1 MNKGSKK
8 KKTERKR
15 RSLETSTIS
24 AIAISCMLL
33 GMIAMGAGLA
43 IYNHN
48 LTKQYIRRAN
58 EIASSALM
66 SATHGADTISLA
78 NEVMGIYDSL
88 TDEQRNM
95 MGTPE
100 YNEFFSSIETG
111 RDSTYG
117 LLTRMLGTFVASED
131 VDDVYVAMFDEK
143 NDALVYIADP
153 KSANQFKIGEW
164 EPVEHHET
172 LKFLNWNGIGEL
184 YDISVTDRY
193 GWLCTAGLP
202 IKDSSGNVCAF
213 ILTDVGADNILFTLF
228 LYALQISL
236 AIIIATALVT
246 WVLTRYVKRKV
257 IIPITKIEDAANK
270 YVADKKS
277 GIITT
282 NRFASLNISSSLE
295 LENLSST
302 MANMEKS
309 LSEYEETILKAN
321 AEKQRIGVELSMANK
336 IQTSILPTTFPAF
349 PDRTD
354 FDIFASMTAARKV
367 GGDFYD
373 FFLIDDDHLALVMA
387 DVSGKGVPAA
397 LFMMITKVIVQSCAM
412 LGKDVAEI
420 LEKTNDALC
429 KNNKTDMFVT
439 IWMGIFEFSS
449 AKLTACNA
457 GHEFPALLRNGK
469 KFELLRDHHSLFVGG
484 MAETQ
489 YTPYTIDMEVGDKI
503 FLYTDGVP
511 EATNSKNKLFGTER
525 MIDALNIDP
534 NQNPEDIIKTV
545 HDSVN
550 KFVGNAEQFDDITMM
565 CFEYKGKKA

>member
-8 KKTERKR
+8 KKTERKQ

-43 IYNHN
+43 IYNHT

-100 YNEFFSSIETG
+100 YNEFFASIETG
-111 RDSTYG
+111 RDSTYE

-143 NDALVYIADP
+143 NDALVYIVDP
-153 KSANQFKIGEW
+153 KSAYQFKIGEW

-202 IKDSSGNVCAF
+202 IKDSSGNICAF
-213 ILTDVGADNILFTLF
+213 ILTDVGADSILFTLF

-277 GIITT
+277 GITTT

-295 LENLSST
+295 LENLSTT

-309 LSEYEETILKAN
+309 LSEYEETILKVN

-354 FDIFASMTAARKV
+354 FDVFASMTAARKV

-420 LEKTNDALC
+420 LEKTNEALC

-439 IWMGIFEFSS
+439 IWMGIFEFST

-457 GHEFPALLRNGK
+457 GHEFPALLRSGK

-484 MAETQ
+484 MAETR
-489 YTPYTIDMEVGDKI
+489 YTPYTIDMEVGDKL

-545 HDSVN
+545 QDSVN
-550 KFVGNAEQFDDITMM
+550 KFVGSAEQFDDITMM

>member
-1 MNKGSKK
+1 MSTGSKK
-8 KKTERKR
+8 KKHERRKH
-15 RSLETSTIS
+15 SLATSTIG

-43 IYNHN
+43 LYNRT

-58 EIASSALM
+58 EIAASALM
-66 SATHGADTISLA
+66 SATHGADTITLA
-78 NEVMGIYDSL
+78 HQVMDIYNSL

-95 MGTPE
+95 VGTPQ
-100 YNEFFSSIETG
+100 YNEFFSSIDHE
-111 RDSTYG
+111 RNSAYSI
-117 LLTRMLGTFVASED
+117 LTRMLGTFVASED

-153 KSANQFKIGEW
+153 ESSYQFMMGEW
-164 EPVEHHET
+164 EPVEHSEVV
-172 LKFLNWNGIGEL
+172 KFLTWNGIGEL

-202 IKDSSGNVCAF
+202 VYDNEGNLCAF
-213 ILTDVGADNILFTLF
+213 ILADVGADSILFTMF
-228 LYALQISL
+228 LYSIQISL
-236 AIIIATALVT
+236 AIIVATALVT
-246 WVLTRYVKRKV
+246 WILTGYVKRKV
-257 IIPITKIEDAANK
+257 ISPINEIADAANN
-270 YVADKKS
+270 YVTDKKS
-277 GIITT
+277 GITKT
-282 NRFASLNISSSLE
+282 SRFASLDIRSSLE
-295 LENLSST
+295 LENLSTT

-354 FDIFASMTAARKV
+354 FDIFASMTPARKV

-420 LEKTNDALC
+420 LEKTNEALC

-439 IWMGIFEFSS
+439 VWMGIFEFSTS
-449 AKLTACNA
+449 TLTACNA
-457 GHEFPALLRNGK
+457 GHEYPALLRNGK
-469 KFELLRDHHSLFVGG
+469 KFELLKDNHSLFIGG
-484 MAETQ
+484 MQETK
-489 YTPYTIDMEVGDKI
+489 YTPYSINMESGDKL

-534 NQNPEDIIKTV
+534 TQKPEDILTTV
-545 HDSVN
+545 RTCVD
-550 KFVGNAEQFDDITMM
+550 KFVGDAEQFDDITMM